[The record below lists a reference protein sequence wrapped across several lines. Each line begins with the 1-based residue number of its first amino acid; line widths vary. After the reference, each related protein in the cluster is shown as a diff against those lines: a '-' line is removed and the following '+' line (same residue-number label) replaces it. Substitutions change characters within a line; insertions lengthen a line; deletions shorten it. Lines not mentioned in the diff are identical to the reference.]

1 MLRGSLLQLLLGNC
15 NFLNTDILQ
24 DSVATL
30 FMCGGIFK
38 QDFIF
43 FANLPL
49 SLPVKEFRKSVN
61 IWESYGQEFSVF
73 VFLTHGVYIF
83 LCHEPRARY

>member
-38 QDFIF
+38 QEF

-61 IWESYGQEFSVF
+61 IWESYGQEFSVLF
-73 VFLTHGVYIF
+73 FLTHSVYIF
-83 LCHEPRARY
+83 LCHDPRARY